1 MFLSWGSLI
10 CELPN
15 LTFRAKLITALIAT
29 LLIAV
34 FGYGWHIRTVYAGYV
49 ASTDSGDPLF
59 PRETLEDYGQQILDE
74 LARKDVKLAIVSRA
88 GQTRDKL
95 PDGVRFTHSA
105 FFRRN
110 AAGGYDVYNLY
121 HGEENRLRSSLVT
134 DTPADFLRLLQERD
148 SGVLIPDKATQALL
162 YDFLESPE
170 YHAVHQADYS
180 LISNPLD
187 LRWQNC
193 NELMLYA
200 IAGTIWGSTDRS
212 LLRDKLAQM
221 ITPTE
226 LKVSAI
232 RRHFGPMIDERLI
245 LDDHEEKVLTT
256 TFGTLTQLL
265 EATDRLAESYVLTFE
280 TPQPVQANS
289 PKNKGK

>member
-1 MFLSWGSLI
+1 MSL
-10 CELPN
+10 
-15 LTFRAKLITALIAT
+15 RAKLASALIAA

-34 FGYGWHIRTVYAGYV
+34 FGYGWHIRTVYNGYV

-74 LARKDVKLAIVSRA
+74 LTRKDVQLAIVSRA
-88 GQTRDKL
+88 GQIRDKL
-95 PDGVRFTHSA
+95 PKGVMFTHSA

-110 AAGGYDVYNLY
+110 ASGGYDVYNLY

-134 DTPADFLRLLQERD
+134 DTPADFLRLLRERD
-148 SGVLIPDKATQALL
+148 AGILIPHADMQNKLF
-162 YDFLESPE
+162 DFLESAE
-170 YHAVHQADYS
+170 YAKVHQADYS

-200 IAGTIWGSTDRS
+200 VAAVIWNTIDREV
-212 LLRDKLAQM
+212 LRQHLSAT

-226 LKVSAI
+226 LKVSLL
-232 RRHFGPMIDERLI
+232 RRHYGPMIDERLI
-245 LDDHEEKVLTT
+245 LDDHGDKVQTT
-256 TFGTLTQLL
+256 TFGTLTQLF
-265 EATDRLAESYVLTFE
+265 EATERLDESYVLAFE
-280 TPQPVQANS
+280 E
-289 PKNKGK
+289 

>member
-1 MFLSWGSLI
+1 MSLTSKI
-10 CELPN
+10 L
-15 LTFRAKLITALIAT
+15 LDGGLA

-34 FGYGWHIRTVYAGYV
+34 FGYGWHIRTVYAGYT
-49 ASTDSGDPLF
+49 ASTDSGDALF
-59 PRETLEDYGQQILDE
+59 PIETLENYGQQIQDE
-74 LARKDVKLAIVSRA
+74 LARKNVRLAIISRA

-95 PDGVRFTHSA
+95 PEGVMFTHSA
-105 FFRRN
+105 FFRQN
-110 AAGGYDVYNLY
+110 SDGGYDVYNLY

-134 DTPADFLRLLQERD
+134 DTSADFLRLLQERD
-148 SGVLIPDKATQALL
+148 AGLLIPDANTQDLL

-200 IAGTIWGSTDRS
+200 VAAAIWNTTDRPM
-212 LLRDKLAQM
+212 LRDKLAET

-226 LKVSAI
+226 LKVSPL

-245 LDDHEEKVLTT
+245 LDDHGETVLTT
-256 TFGTLTQLL
+256 TFGTLTQLF
-265 EATDRLAESYVLTFE
+265 ETTGRLKESYVLEF
-280 TPQPVQANS
+280 VN
-289 PKNKGK
+289 

>member
-1 MFLSWGSLI
+1 MSL
-10 CELPN
+10 
-15 LTFRAKLITALIAT
+15 TTKLIIAACIA

-34 FGYGWHIRTVYAGYV
+34 FGYGWHIRTVYSGYV

-74 LARKDVKLAIVSRA
+74 LSRKNVQLAIVSRA

-95 PDGVRFTHSA
+95 PDGVQYTHSA

-110 AAGGYDVYNLY
+110 ADGGYDVYNLY
-121 HGEENRLRSSLVT
+121 HGEENRLRSTLVT

-148 SGVLIPDKATQALL
+148 SGILIPDAATQTLL

-200 IAGTIWGSTDRS
+200 IAAAIWNTTDRAV
-212 LLRDKLAQM
+212 LRDKLSTT

-226 LKVSAI
+226 LKVSTI

-245 LDDHEEKVLTT
+245 LDDHDKKVLTT
-256 TFGTLTQLL
+256 TFGTLTQLF
-265 EATDRLAESYVLTFE
+265 EKTGRLDESYKLSFE
-280 TPQPVQANS
+280 
-289 PKNKGK
+289 G

>member
-1 MFLSWGSLI
+1 MSL
-10 CELPN
+10 
-15 LTFRAKLITALIAT
+15 RAKLITALIAA

-34 FGYGWHIRTVYAGYV
+34 FGYGWHIRTVYSGYV
-49 ASTDSGDPLF
+49 ASTDSGDALF

-74 LARKDVKLAIVSRA
+74 LSSKDVKLAIVSRA

-95 PDGVRFTHSA
+95 PDGVKFTHSA

-121 HGEENRLRSSLVT
+121 HGEENRLRSTLVT

-148 SGVLIPDKATQALL
+148 SGILIPDAATQDQL
-162 YDFLESPE
+162 YDRLEAPE

-200 IAGTIWGSTDRS
+200 IASVIWDTTDRTA
-212 LLRDKLAQM
+212 LRDNLSET

-226 LKVSAI
+226 LKVSPI

-245 LDDHEEKVLTT
+245 MDDHEEKVLTT
-256 TFGTLTQLL
+256 TFGTLTQLF
-265 EATDRLAESYVLTFE
+265 EATGRLDESYVLAFE
-280 TPQPVQANS
+280 
-289 PKNKGK
+289 G